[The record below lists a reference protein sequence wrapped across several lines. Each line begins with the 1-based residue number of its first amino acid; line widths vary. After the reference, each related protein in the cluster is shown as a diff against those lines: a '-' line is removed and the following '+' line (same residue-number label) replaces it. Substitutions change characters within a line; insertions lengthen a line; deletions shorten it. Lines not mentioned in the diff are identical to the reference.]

1 LVLLNE
7 FFLTKDKNKG
17 IVGSLGIRWSLLV
30 LDLRVDDEEGFISEG
45 KGVVLID
52 DS

>member
-1 LVLLNE
+1 MV
-7 FFLTKDKNKG
+7 F
-17 IVGSLGIRWSLLV
+17 VV

-45 KGVVLID
+45 KGLVLID